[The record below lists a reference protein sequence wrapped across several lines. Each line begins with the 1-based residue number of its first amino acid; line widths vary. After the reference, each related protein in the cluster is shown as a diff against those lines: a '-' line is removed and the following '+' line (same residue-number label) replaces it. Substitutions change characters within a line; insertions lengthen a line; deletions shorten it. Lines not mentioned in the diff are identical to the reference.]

1 MATPSVPHSLGR
13 QSELRGPHKPSPRRR
28 QLQALT
34 VYTGLL
40 VAAVLAFASHEWTA
54 TSHSLVAVA
63 VVGVVAWHV
72 TAQRRWV
79 ESAVRKRLTHPDRL
93 LVVYNSLLATVFTVA
108 NLTGLIVWIW
118 GVEGVILTVH
128 DVTGIA
134 FVPLVIGHLVLNRRR
149 LAAKLRRR
157 RLAHD

>member
-1 MATPSVPHSLGR
+1 MTAHPAPDSVADQPR
-13 QSELRGPHKPSPRRR
+13 PRPRDKPSPGRRR
-28 QLQALT
+28 LT
-34 VYTGLL
+34 TVAIYTGLL

-54 TSHSLVAVA
+54 TSHSLVAIA
-63 VVGVVAWHV
+63 VLGVVAWHV

-79 ESAVRKRLTHPDRL
+79 RSALRKRLAHPDRL
-93 LVVYNSLLATVFTVA
+93 LVAYNSLLATLFTVA
-108 NLTGLIVWIW
+108 NLTGFVVWIS

-134 FVPLVIGHLVLNRRR
+134 FVPLIIGHLVLNRRR

-157 RLAHD
+157 R